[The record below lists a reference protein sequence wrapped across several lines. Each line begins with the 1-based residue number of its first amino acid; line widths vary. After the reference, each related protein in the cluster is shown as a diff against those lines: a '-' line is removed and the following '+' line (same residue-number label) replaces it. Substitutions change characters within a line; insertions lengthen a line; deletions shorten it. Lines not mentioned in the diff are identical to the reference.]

1 MDDYTIDQGTVIYGI
16 RSSKYPTVC
25 CYGVIISARCDI
37 AQGKVPKYY
46 FLVAVD
52 ASEWFCTEHGYDMVY
67 SSVIKGIK
75 SEIDSKADELDL
87 CGDVLVSAEIQDL
100 EAILSAKREEY
111 SGNSKQIKKVD
122 TLANKIAEFRIFSI
136 RDMDDSQRSIA
147 VGRQPKTAIKELENI
162 YKGTQHHYYYLPQH
176 AYLDNSV
183 YNKGLIVDL
192 LEIKELSLEDADRIK
207 SPGIDFQILP
217 SFPTPEK
224 MLEVI
229 KGGDPREIEKMLDG
243 IQEITRLTTEYWL
256 KKDSDFVDFEGT
268 IQSPWCEHLM
278 QRFSHAFIRIGLS
291 DPTKRDFEDVIT
303 KCYSEVAT

>member
-1 MDDYTIDQGTVIYGI
+1 
-16 RSSKYPTVC
+16 
-25 CYGVIISARCDI
+25 
-37 AQGKVPKYY
+37 
-46 FLVAVD
+46 
-52 ASEWFCTEHGYDMVY
+52 
-67 SSVIKGIK
+67 VIKGIK

-217 SFPTPEK
+217 IFPTPEK